1 MGRMTNRRQLSW
13 FVAIYALSV
22 GAFAF
27 LVMLVRV
34 LLRRMF

>member
-1 MGRMTNRRQLSW
+1 MGRMTNRRQFSW

-27 LVMLVRV
+27 LAMLVRV
-34 LLRRMF
+34 LLRRLF